1 MARTINIAIAGLGT
15 VGAETYRIIRE
26 ESDFLKARSSA
37 NFNVVA
43 VSAKSKDKKRDIDLT
58 GAEWITDCR
67 DIPDIDN
74 IDVVIELVGG
84 SEGIAKELVE
94 KAIKNGKSVIT
105 ANKALVATHGNN
117 IGELVAKHDVM
128 FGYEAAVAGG
138 IPIIKT
144 IREGLASNRIGKV
157 YGILNG
163 TCNYILSIMRE
174 TGREFEDILADAQRL
189 GYAEADPSFDVD
201 GVDAAHKLAI
211 LSAIAFQTPINF
223 NSVYVEGIRLI
234 SPIDIDFAT
243 ELGYRIKLLGIG
255 ELLGYGLQQRVRP
268 CLVPVNVPIAQ
279 VEDVF
284 NAVAAEAEGLG
295 TSLSYGRG
303 AGAGPTSSAVLSDLL
318 DFANNRRTSFL
329 GTANSELVIRPIEEL
344 QKLSGP
350 YYLRLQV
357 YDRPGVLADLTAVF
371 RDNEVSVE
379 ALLQRGRNPDGTVPV
394 VLTTHETSEEAIQKS
409 VAEFEKLENV
419 VEKPCILPIEN
430 FAG

>member
-15 VGAETYRIIRE
+15 VGAETYRLITE

-43 VSAKSKDKKRDIDLT
+43 VSAKSKDKKRDVDLT
-58 GAEWITDCR
+58 GVEWIADCR
-67 DIPDIDN
+67 DIADIDN

-84 SEGIAKELVE
+84 SEGVAKDLVE
-94 KAIKNGKSVIT
+94 KAITNGKSVIT

-117 IGELVAKHDVM
+117 IRELVAKHDVM

-144 IREGLASNRIGKV
+144 IREGLASNRLGKI

-163 TCNYILSIMRE
+163 TCNYILSVMRE
-174 TGREFEDILADAQRL
+174 TGQEFEDILADAQRL

-223 NSVYVEGIRLI
+223 SGVYVEGIRLI

-255 ELLGYGLQQRVRP
+255 ELLGNGLQQRVRP
-268 CLVPVNVPIAQ
+268 CLVPVNIPIAQ

-329 GTANSELVIRPIEEL
+329 GTADSELVVRPIQEL
-344 QKLSGP
+344 QNLSGS

-357 YDRPGVLADLTAVF
+357 YDRPGVLADLTVVF
-371 RDNEVSVE
+371 RDKGVSVE

>member
-15 VGAETYRIIRE
+15 VGAETYRIITE

-37 NFNVVA
+37 IFNVVA
-43 VSAKSKDKKRDIDLT
+43 VSAKSKDKKRDVDLT
-58 GAEWITDCR
+58 GVEWIADCR
-67 DIPDIDN
+67 DIADIDN

-84 SEGIAKELVE
+84 SEGVAKELIE
-94 KAIKNGKSVIT
+94 KAITNGKSVIT

-117 IGELVAKHDVM
+117 IGKLVAKHDVM

-144 IREGLASNRIGKV
+144 IREGLASNRIGKI

-163 TCNYILSIMRE
+163 TCNYILSVMRE
-174 TGREFEDILADAQRL
+174 TGQEFEDILADAQRL

-223 NSVYVEGIRLI
+223 NGVYVEGIRLI

-255 ELLGYGLQQRVRP
+255 ELIGNGLQQRVRP
-268 CLVPVNVPIAQ
+268 CLVPVNIPIAQ

-329 GTANSELVIRPIEEL
+329 GTADSELVARPVQEL
-344 QKLSGP
+344 QKLSGS

-371 RDNEVSVE
+371 RDKGVSVE

>member
-15 VGAETYRIIRE
+15 VGAETYRIITE

-43 VSAKSKDKKRDIDLT
+43 VSAKSRDKKRDVDLT
-58 GAEWITDCR
+58 GTEWITDCR
-67 DIPDIDN
+67 DIADINN

-84 SEGIAKELVE
+84 SEGVAKELVE
-94 KAIKNGKSVIT
+94 KSITNGKSVIT

-117 IGELVAKHDVM
+117 IGKLVAKHDVM

-144 IREGLASNRIGKV
+144 IREGLASNRIDKI

-163 TCNYILSIMRE
+163 TCNYILSVMRE
-174 TGREFEDILADAQRL
+174 TGQEFEDILADAQRL

-223 NSVYVEGIRLI
+223 SGVYVEGIRLI

-255 ELLGYGLQQRVRP
+255 ELLDNGLQQRVRP
-268 CLVPVNVPIAQ
+268 CLVPINIPISQ

-329 GTANSELVIRPIEEL
+329 GAADSELVARPVQEL
-344 QKLSGP
+344 QKLSGS

-371 RDNEVSVE
+371 RDKGVSVE

-394 VLTTHETSEEAIQKS
+394 VLTTHETSEAAIQKS

>member
-15 VGAETYRIIRE
+15 VGAETYRIITE

-43 VSAKSKDKKRDIDLT
+43 VSAKSKDKKRDVDLT
-58 GAEWITDCR
+58 GVEWIADCR
-67 DIPDIDN
+67 DIADIDN

-84 SEGIAKELVE
+84 SEGVAKDLVE
-94 KAIKNGKSVIT
+94 KAITNGKSVIT

-117 IGELVAKHDVM
+117 IRELVAKHDVM

-144 IREGLASNRIGKV
+144 IREGLASNRLGKI

-163 TCNYILSIMRE
+163 TCNYILSVMRE
-174 TGREFEDILADAQRL
+174 TGQEFEDILADAQRL

-223 NSVYVEGIRLI
+223 SGVYVEGIRLI

-255 ELLGYGLQQRVRP
+255 ELLGNGLQQRVRP
-268 CLVPVNVPIAQ
+268 CLVPVNIPIAQ

-329 GTANSELVIRPIEEL
+329 GTADSELVVRPIQEL
-344 QKLSGP
+344 QKLSGS

-371 RDNEVSVE
+371 RDKGVSVE

>member
-15 VGAETYRIIRE
+15 VGAETYRIITE

-43 VSAKSKDKKRDIDLT
+43 VSAKSKDKKRDVDLT
-58 GAEWITDCR
+58 GVEWITDCR
-67 DIPDIDN
+67 DIADIDN

-84 SEGIAKELVE
+84 SEGVAKELVE
-94 KAIKNGKSVIT
+94 KAITNGKSVIT

-144 IREGLASNRIGKV
+144 IREGLASNRIDKI

-163 TCNYILSIMRE
+163 TCNYILSVMRE
-174 TGREFEDILADAQRL
+174 TGQEFEDILADAQRL

-223 NSVYVEGIRLI
+223 SGVYVEGIRLI

-255 ELLGYGLQQRVRP
+255 ELLGNGLQQRVRP
-268 CLVPVNVPIAQ
+268 CLVPVNIPISQ

-329 GTANSELVIRPIEEL
+329 GAADSELVARPVQEL
-344 QKLSGP
+344 QKLSGS

-371 RDNEVSVE
+371 RDKGVSVE

>member
-15 VGAETYRIIRE
+15 VGAETYRIITE

-43 VSAKSKDKKRDIDLT
+43 VSAKSKDKKRDVDLT
-58 GAEWITDCR
+58 GVEWIADCR
-67 DIPDIDN
+67 DIADIDN

-84 SEGIAKELVE
+84 SEGVAKELIE
-94 KAIKNGKSVIT
+94 KAITNGKSVIT

-144 IREGLASNRIGKV
+144 IREGLASNRLGKI

-163 TCNYILSIMRE
+163 TCNYILSVMRE
-174 TGREFEDILADAQRL
+174 TGQEFEDILADAQRL

-201 GVDAAHKLAI
+201 GIDAAHKLAI

-223 NSVYVEGIRLI
+223 SGVYVEGIRLI

-255 ELLGYGLQQRVRP
+255 ELIGNGLQQRVRP
-268 CLVPVNVPIAQ
+268 CLVPVNIPIAQ

-329 GTANSELVIRPIEEL
+329 GTAHSELVVRPIQEL
-344 QKLSGP
+344 QKLSGS

-371 RDNEVSVE
+371 RDKGVSVE

>member
-15 VGAETYRIIRE
+15 VGAETYRIITE

-43 VSAKSKDKKRDIDLT
+43 VSAKSKDKKRDVDLT
-58 GAEWITDCR
+58 GVEWIADCR
-67 DIPDIDN
+67 DIADIDN

-84 SEGIAKELVE
+84 SEGVAKELVE
-94 KAIKNGKSVIT
+94 KAITNGKSVIT

-117 IGELVAKHDVM
+117 IRELVAKHDVM

-144 IREGLASNRIGKV
+144 IREGLASNRLSKI

-163 TCNYILSIMRE
+163 TCNYILSVMRE
-174 TGREFEDILADAQRL
+174 TGQEFEDILADAQRL

-223 NSVYVEGIRLI
+223 SGVYVEGIRLI

-255 ELLGYGLQQRVRP
+255 ELLDNGLQQRVRP
-268 CLVPVNVPIAQ
+268 CLVPINIPISQ

-284 NAVAAEAEGLG
+284 NAVAVEAEGLG

-329 GTANSELVIRPIEEL
+329 GAADSELVARPVQEL
-344 QKLSGP
+344 QKLSGS

-371 RDNEVSVE
+371 RDKGVSVE

-394 VLTTHETSEEAIQKS
+394 VLTTHETSEAAIQKS

>member
-15 VGAETYRIIRE
+15 VGAETYRIITE

-43 VSAKSKDKKRDIDLT
+43 VSAKSKDKKRDVDLT
-58 GAEWITDCR
+58 GVEWIADCR
-67 DIPDIDN
+67 DIADIDN

-84 SEGIAKELVE
+84 SEGVAKELVE
-94 KAIKNGKSVIT
+94 KSITNGKSVIT

-117 IGELVAKHDVM
+117 IGKLVAKHDVM

-144 IREGLASNRIGKV
+144 IREGLASNRIDKI

-163 TCNYILSIMRE
+163 TCNYILSVMRE
-174 TGREFEDILADAQRL
+174 TGQEFEDILADAQRL

-223 NSVYVEGIRLI
+223 SGVYVEGIRLI

-255 ELLGYGLQQRVRP
+255 ELLGNGLQQRVRP
-268 CLVPVNVPIAQ
+268 CLVPVNIPIAQ

-329 GTANSELVIRPIEEL
+329 GTADSELVARPVQEL
-344 QKLSGP
+344 QKLSGS

-371 RDNEVSVE
+371 RDKGVSVE

>member
-15 VGAETYRIIRE
+15 VGAETYRIITE

-43 VSAKSKDKKRDIDLT
+43 VSAKSRDKKRDVDLT
-58 GAEWITDCR
+58 GTEWITDCR
-67 DIPDIDN
+67 DIADINN

-84 SEGIAKELVE
+84 SEGVAKELVE
-94 KAIKNGKSVIT
+94 KSITNGKSVIT

-117 IGELVAKHDVM
+117 IGKLVAKHDVM

-144 IREGLASNRIGKV
+144 IREGLASNRIDKI

-163 TCNYILSIMRE
+163 TCNYILSVMRE
-174 TGREFEDILADAQRL
+174 TGQEFEDILADAQRL

-223 NSVYVEGIRLI
+223 SGVYVEGIRLI
-234 SPIDIDFAT
+234 SPVDIDFAT

-255 ELLGYGLQQRVRP
+255 ELLGDGLQQRVRP
-268 CLVPVNVPIAQ
+268 CLVPVNIPIAQ

-284 NAVAAEAEGLG
+284 NAVAAEADGVG

-329 GTANSELVIRPIEEL
+329 GTADGDLVARPVQEL
-344 QKLSGP
+344 QKLSGS

-357 YDRPGVLADLTAVF
+357 FDRPGVLADLTAVF
-371 RDNEVSVE
+371 RDKGVSVE

-394 VLTTHETSEEAIQKS
+394 VLTTHETSEEAVQKS

>member
-15 VGAETYRIIRE
+15 VGAETYRIITE

-43 VSAKSKDKKRDIDLT
+43 VSAKSKDKKRDVDLT
-58 GAEWITDCR
+58 GVEWIADCR
-67 DIPDIDN
+67 DIADIDN

-84 SEGIAKELVE
+84 SEGVAKELVE
-94 KAIKNGKSVIT
+94 KAITNGKSVIT

-144 IREGLASNRIGKV
+144 IREGLASNRIDKI

-163 TCNYILSIMRE
+163 TCNYILSVMRE
-174 TGREFEDILADAQRL
+174 TGQEFEDILADAQRL

-201 GVDAAHKLAI
+201 GVAAAHKLAR

-223 NSVYVEGIRLI
+223 SGVYVEGIRLI

-255 ELLGYGLQQRVRP
+255 ELLGNGLQQRVRP
-268 CLVPVNVPIAQ
+268 CLVPINIPISQ

-329 GTANSELVIRPIEEL
+329 GAADSELVARPVQEL
-344 QKLSGP
+344 QKLSGS

-371 RDNEVSVE
+371 RDKGVSVE

-394 VLTTHETSEEAIQKS
+394 VLTTHETSEAAIQKS

>member
-15 VGAETYRIIRE
+15 VGAETYRIITE

-43 VSAKSKDKKRDIDLT
+43 VSAKSRDKKRDVDLT
-58 GAEWITDCR
+58 GTEWITDCR
-67 DIPDIDN
+67 DIADINN

-84 SEGIAKELVE
+84 SEGVAKELVE
-94 KAIKNGKSVIT
+94 KSITNGKSVIT

-117 IGELVAKHDVM
+117 IGKLVAKHDVM

-144 IREGLASNRIGKV
+144 IREGLASNRIDKI

-163 TCNYILSIMRE
+163 TCNYILSVMRE
-174 TGREFEDILADAQRL
+174 TGQEFEDILADAQRL
-189 GYAEADPSFDVD
+189 GYAEADPAFDVD

-223 NSVYVEGIRLI
+223 SGVYVEGIRLI

-255 ELLGYGLQQRVRP
+255 ELLGNGLQQRVRP
-268 CLVPVNVPIAQ
+268 CLVPINIPIAQ

-329 GTANSELVIRPIEEL
+329 GAADSELVARPVQEL
-344 QKLSGP
+344 QKLSGS

-371 RDNEVSVE
+371 RDKGVSVE

-394 VLTTHETSEEAIQKS
+394 VLTTHETSEAAIQKS

>member
-15 VGAETYRIIRE
+15 VGAETYRIITE

-58 GAEWITDCR
+58 GADWITDCR
-67 DIPDIDN
+67 DMADIDN

-84 SEGIAKELVE
+84 SEGVAKELVE
-94 KAIKNGKSVIT
+94 KAITNGKSVIT

-144 IREGLASNRIGKV
+144 IREGLASNRIGKI

-163 TCNYILSIMRE
+163 TCNYILSVMRE
-174 TGREFEDILADAQRL
+174 TGQEFEDILADAQRL

-223 NSVYVEGIRLI
+223 SGVYVEGIRLI

-255 ELLGYGLQQRVRP
+255 ELLGDGLQQRVRP
-268 CLVPVNVPIAQ
+268 CLVSVNVPIAQ

-329 GTANSELVIRPIEEL
+329 GTADSKLVVRPIQEL
-344 QKLSGP
+344 QKLSGS

-371 RDNEVSVE
+371 RDKGVSVE

>member
-15 VGAETYRIIRE
+15 VGAETYRIIKE
-26 ESDFLKARSSA
+26 ESDFLKTRSSA

-58 GAEWITDCR
+58 GADWITDCR
-67 DIPDIDN
+67 DMADIDN

-84 SEGIAKELVE
+84 SEGVAKELVE
-94 KAIKNGKSVIT
+94 KAITNGKSVIT

-144 IREGLASNRIGKV
+144 IREGLASNRIGKI

-163 TCNYILSIMRE
+163 TCNYILSVMRE
-174 TGREFEDILADAQRL
+174 TGQEFEDILADAQRL

-223 NSVYVEGIRLI
+223 SGVYVEGIRLI

-255 ELLGYGLQQRVRP
+255 ELLGDGLQQRVRP
-268 CLVPVNVPIAQ
+268 CLVSVNVPIAQ

-329 GTANSELVIRPIEEL
+329 GTADSKLVVRPIQEL
-344 QKLSGP
+344 QKLSGS

-371 RDNEVSVE
+371 RDKGVSVE

-419 VEKPCILPIEN
+419 VEKTCILPIEN

>member
-15 VGAETYRIIRE
+15 VGAETYRIITE

-43 VSAKSKDKKRDIDLT
+43 VSAKSKDKKRDVDLT
-58 GAEWITDCR
+58 GVEWIADCR
-67 DIPDIDN
+67 DIADIDN

-84 SEGIAKELVE
+84 SEGVAKELVE
-94 KAIKNGKSVIT
+94 KAITNGKSVIT

-117 IGELVAKHDVM
+117 IGKLVAKHDVM

-144 IREGLASNRIGKV
+144 IREGLASNRLGKI

-163 TCNYILSIMRE
+163 TCNYILSVMRE
-174 TGREFEDILADAQRL
+174 TGQEFEDILADAQRL

-223 NSVYVEGIRLI
+223 SGVYVEGIRLI

-255 ELLGYGLQQRVRP
+255 ELLGNGLQQRVRP
-268 CLVPVNVPIAQ
+268 CLVPVNIPIAQ

-329 GTANSELVIRPIEEL
+329 GTADSELVARPIQEL
-344 QKLSGP
+344 QKLSGS

-371 RDNEVSVE
+371 RDKGVSVE

>member
-15 VGAETYRIIRE
+15 VGAETYRIITE

-43 VSAKSKDKKRDIDLT
+43 VSAKSRDKKRDVDLT
-58 GAEWITDCR
+58 GTEWITDCR
-67 DIPDIDN
+67 DIADINN

-84 SEGIAKELVE
+84 SEGVAKELVE
-94 KAIKNGKSVIT
+94 KSITNGKSVIT

-117 IGELVAKHDVM
+117 IGKLVAKHDVM

-144 IREGLASNRIGKV
+144 IREGLASNRIDKI

-163 TCNYILSIMRE
+163 TCNYILSVMRE
-174 TGREFEDILADAQRL
+174 TGQEFEDILADAQRL

-223 NSVYVEGIRLI
+223 SGVYVEGIRLI

-255 ELLGYGLQQRVRP
+255 ELLGNGLQQRVRP
-268 CLVPVNVPIAQ
+268 CLVPINIPISQ

-329 GTANSELVIRPIEEL
+329 GAADSELVARPVQEL
-344 QKLSGP
+344 QKLSGS

-371 RDNEVSVE
+371 RDKGVSVE

>member
-15 VGAETYRIIRE
+15 VGAETYRIITE

-43 VSAKSKDKKRDIDLT
+43 VSAKSRDKKRDVDLT
-58 GAEWITDCR
+58 GTEWITDCR
-67 DIPDIDN
+67 DIADIDN

-84 SEGIAKELVE
+84 SEGVAKELVE
-94 KAIKNGKSVIT
+94 KSITNGKSVIT

-144 IREGLASNRIGKV
+144 IREGLASNRIGKI

-163 TCNYILSIMRE
+163 TCNYILSVMRE
-174 TGREFEDILADAQRL
+174 TGQEFEDILADAQRL

-223 NSVYVEGIRLI
+223 SGVYVEGIRLI

-255 ELLGYGLQQRVRP
+255 ELLGNGLQQRVRP
-268 CLVPVNVPIAQ
+268 CLVPVNIPIAQ

-329 GTANSELVIRPIEEL
+329 GTADSELVARPVQEL
-344 QKLSGP
+344 QKLSGS

-371 RDNEVSVE
+371 RDKGVSVE

>member
-15 VGAETYRIIRE
+15 VGAETYRIITE

-43 VSAKSKDKKRDIDLT
+43 VSAESRDKKRDVDLT
-58 GAEWITDCR
+58 GTEWITDCR
-67 DIPDIDN
+67 DIADINN

-84 SEGIAKELVE
+84 SEGVAKELVE
-94 KAIKNGKSVIT
+94 KSITNGKSVIT

-144 IREGLASNRIGKV
+144 IREGLASNRIGKI

-163 TCNYILSIMRE
+163 TCNYILSVMRE
-174 TGREFEDILADAQRL
+174 TGQEFEDILADAQRL

-223 NSVYVEGIRLI
+223 NGVYVEGIRLI

-255 ELLGYGLQQRVRP
+255 ELLGNGLQQRVRP
-268 CLVPVNVPIAQ
+268 CLVPINIPISQ

-329 GTANSELVIRPIEEL
+329 GTADSELVARPVQEL
-344 QKLSGP
+344 QKLSGS

-371 RDNEVSVE
+371 RDKGVSVE

-394 VLTTHETSEEAIQKS
+394 VLTTHETSEAAIQKS

>member
-1 MARTINIAIAGLGT
+1 MARTINIAVAGLGT
-15 VGAETYRIIRE
+15 VGAETYRIIKE

-37 NFNVVA
+37 DFNVVA
-43 VSAKSKDKKRDIDLT
+43 VSARSRDKKRNIDLS
-58 GAEWITDCR
+58 GAEWINDCR
-67 DIPDIDN
+67 DIANIKD

-84 SEGIAKELVE
+84 SEGVAKELVE
-94 KAIKNGKSVIT
+94 KSIANGKSVIT
-105 ANKALVATHGNN
+105 ANKALVATHGSN

-144 IREGLASNRIGKV
+144 IREGLASNKISRI

-163 TCNYILSIMRE
+163 TCNYILSVMRE
-174 TGREFEDILADAQRL
+174 TGQEFEDILADAQRL

-223 NSVYVEGIRLI
+223 SGVYVEGIRLI
-234 SPIDIDFAT
+234 SPVDIDFAT

-255 ELLGYGLQQRVRP
+255 ELLGDGLQQRVRP
-268 CLVPVNVPIAQ
+268 CLVPVNIPIAQ

-284 NAVAAEAEGLG
+284 NAVAAEADGVG

-329 GTANSELVIRPIEEL
+329 GTADGDLVARPVQEL
-344 QKLSGP
+344 QKLSGS

-357 YDRPGVLADLTAVF
+357 FDRPGVLADLTAVF
-371 RDNEVSVE
+371 RDKGVSVE

-394 VLTTHETSEEAIQKS
+394 VLTTHETSEEAVQKS

>member
-15 VGAETYRIIRE
+15 VGAETYRIITE

-43 VSAKSKDKKRDIDLT
+43 VSAKSRDKKRDVDLT
-58 GAEWITDCR
+58 GTEWITDCR
-67 DIPDIDN
+67 DIADINN

-84 SEGIAKELVE
+84 SEGVAKELVE
-94 KAIKNGKSVIT
+94 KSITNGKSVIT

-117 IGELVAKHDVM
+117 IGKLVAKHDVM

-144 IREGLASNRIGKV
+144 IREGLASNRIDKI

-163 TCNYILSIMRE
+163 TCNYILSVMRE
-174 TGREFEDILADAQRL
+174 TGQEFEDILADAQRL

-223 NSVYVEGIRLI
+223 SGVYVEGIRLI

-255 ELLGYGLQQRVRP
+255 ELLDNGLQQRVRP
-268 CLVPVNVPIAQ
+268 CLVPINIPISQ

-329 GTANSELVIRPIEEL
+329 GAADSKLVARPVQEL
-344 QKLSGP
+344 QKLSGS

-371 RDNEVSVE
+371 RDKGVSVE

-394 VLTTHETSEEAIQKS
+394 VLTTHETSEAAIQKS

>member
-15 VGAETYRIIRE
+15 VGAETYRIIKE

-37 NFNVVA
+37 KFNVLA
-43 VSAKSKDKKRDIDLT
+43 VSAKSRDKKRDVDLT

-67 DIPDIDN
+67 DIANINN

-84 SEGIAKELVE
+84 SEGVAKELVE
-94 KAIKNGKSVIT
+94 KSITNGKSVIT

-144 IREGLASNRIGKV
+144 IREGLASNRLDKI

-163 TCNYILSIMRE
+163 TCNYILSVMRE
-174 TGREFEDILADAQRL
+174 TGQEFEDILADAQRL

-223 NSVYVEGIRLI
+223 SGVYVEGIRLI

-255 ELLGYGLQQRVRP
+255 ELLGNGLQQRVRP
-268 CLVPVNVPIAQ
+268 CLVPVNIPIAQ

-329 GTANSELVIRPIEEL
+329 GTADSELVVRPIQEL
-344 QKLSGP
+344 QKLSGS

-371 RDNEVSVE
+371 RDKGVSVE

>member
-15 VGAETYRIIRE
+15 VGAETYRIITE

-37 NFNVVA
+37 KFNVLA
-43 VSAKSKDKKRDIDLT
+43 VSAKSRDKKRDVDLT
-58 GAEWITDCR
+58 GVEWIADCR
-67 DIPDIDN
+67 DIADIDN

-84 SEGIAKELVE
+84 SEGVAKDLVE
-94 KAIKNGKSVIT
+94 KAITNGKSVIT

-117 IGELVAKHDVM
+117 IRELVAKHDVM

-144 IREGLASNRIGKV
+144 IREGLASNRLGKI

-163 TCNYILSIMRE
+163 TCNYILSVMRE
-174 TGREFEDILADAQRL
+174 TGQEFEDILADAQRL

-223 NSVYVEGIRLI
+223 SGVYVEGIRLI

-255 ELLGYGLQQRVRP
+255 ELLGNGLQQRVRP
-268 CLVPVNVPIAQ
+268 CLVPVNIPIAQ

-329 GTANSELVIRPIEEL
+329 GTADSELVVRPIQEL
-344 QKLSGP
+344 QNLSGS

-371 RDNEVSVE
+371 RDKGVSVE

>member
-15 VGAETYRIIRE
+15 VGAETYRLITE

-43 VSAKSKDKKRDIDLT
+43 VSAKSKDKKRDVDLT
-58 GAEWITDCR
+58 GVEWIADCR
-67 DIPDIDN
+67 DIADIDN

-84 SEGIAKELVE
+84 SEGVAKDLVE
-94 KAIKNGKSVIT
+94 KAITNGKSVIT

-144 IREGLASNRIGKV
+144 IREGLASNRLSKI

-163 TCNYILSIMRE
+163 TCNYILSVMRE
-174 TGREFEDILADAQRL
+174 TGQEFEDILADAQRL

-223 NSVYVEGIRLI
+223 SGVYVEGIRLI

-255 ELLGYGLQQRVRP
+255 ELLGNGLQQRVRP
-268 CLVPVNVPIAQ
+268 CLVPVNIPIAQ

-329 GTANSELVIRPIEEL
+329 GTADSELVVRPIQEL
-344 QKLSGP
+344 QKLSGS

-371 RDNEVSVE
+371 RDKGVSVE

>member
-15 VGAETYRIIRE
+15 VGAETYRIITE

-43 VSAKSKDKKRDIDLT
+43 VSAKSKDKKRDVDLT
-58 GAEWITDCR
+58 GVEWIADCR
-67 DIPDIDN
+67 DIADIDN

-84 SEGIAKELVE
+84 SEGVAKELVE
-94 KAIKNGKSVIT
+94 KAIINGKSVIT

-144 IREGLASNRIGKV
+144 IREGLASNRLSKI

-163 TCNYILSIMRE
+163 TCNYILSVMRE
-174 TGREFEDILADAQRL
+174 TGQEFEDILADAQRL

-223 NSVYVEGIRLI
+223 SGVYVEGIRLI

-255 ELLGYGLQQRVRP
+255 ELLSNGLQQRVRP
-268 CLVPVNVPIAQ
+268 CLVPVNIPIAQ

-284 NAVAAEAEGLG
+284 NAVAVEAEGLG

-329 GTANSELVIRPIEEL
+329 GTADSELVVRPIQEL
-344 QKLSGP
+344 QKLSGS

-371 RDNEVSVE
+371 RDKGVSVE

>member
-15 VGAETYRIIRE
+15 VGAETYRIITE

-37 NFNVVA
+37 IFNVVA
-43 VSAKSKDKKRDIDLT
+43 VSAKSKDKKRDVDLT
-58 GAEWITDCR
+58 GVEWIADCR
-67 DIPDIDN
+67 DIADIDN

-84 SEGIAKELVE
+84 SEGVAKELIE
-94 KAIKNGKSVIT
+94 KAITNGKSVIT

-144 IREGLASNRIGKV
+144 IREGLASNRLGKI

-163 TCNYILSIMRE
+163 TCNYILSVMRE
-174 TGREFEDILADAQRL
+174 TGQEFEDILADAQRL

-201 GVDAAHKLAI
+201 GIDAAHKLAI

-223 NSVYVEGIRLI
+223 SGVYVEGIRLI

-255 ELLGYGLQQRVRP
+255 ELIGNGLQQRVRP
-268 CLVPVNVPIAQ
+268 CLVPVNIPIAQ

-329 GTANSELVIRPIEEL
+329 GTAHSELVVRPIQEL
-344 QKLSGP
+344 QKLSGS

-371 RDNEVSVE
+371 RDKGVSVE

>member
-15 VGAETYRIIRE
+15 VGAKTYRIIKE

-67 DIPDIDN
+67 DIADIDN
-74 IDVVIELVGG
+74 VDVVIELVGG
-84 SEGIAKELVE
+84 SEGVAKELVE
-94 KAIKNGKSVIT
+94 KAITNGKSVIT
-105 ANKALVATHGNN
+105 ANKALLATHGNN
-117 IGELVAKHDVM
+117 IGGLVAKHDVM

-163 TCNYILSIMRE
+163 TCNYILSMMRE

-223 NSVYVEGIRLI
+223 NGVYVEGIRLI

-255 ELLGYGLQQRVRP
+255 ELLGNGLQQRVRP

-329 GTANSELVIRPIEEL
+329 GTADSELVIRPIQEL
-344 QKLSGP
+344 QKLSGS

-371 RDNEVSVE
+371 RDKGVSVE

-394 VLTTHETSEEAIQKS
+394 VLTTHEASEEAIQKS

>member
-15 VGAETYRIIRE
+15 VGAETYRIITE

-43 VSAKSKDKKRDIDLT
+43 VSAKSKDKKRDVDLT
-58 GAEWITDCR
+58 GVEWIADCR
-67 DIPDIDN
+67 DIADIDN

-84 SEGIAKELVE
+84 SEGVAKDLVE
-94 KAIKNGKSVIT
+94 KAITNGKSVIT

-144 IREGLASNRIGKV
+144 IREGLASNRLSKI

-163 TCNYILSIMRE
+163 TCNYILSVMRE
-174 TGREFEDILADAQRL
+174 TGQEFEDILADAQRL

-223 NSVYVEGIRLI
+223 SGVYVEGIRLI

-255 ELLGYGLQQRVRP
+255 ELLGNGLQQRVRP
-268 CLVPVNVPIAQ
+268 CLVPVNIPIAQ

-318 DFANNRRTSFL
+318 DFANNRRTKFL
-329 GTANSELVIRPIEEL
+329 GTADSELVVRPIQEL
-344 QKLSGP
+344 QKLSGS

-371 RDNEVSVE
+371 RDKGVSVE

>member
-1 MARTINIAIAGLGT
+1 MARTINIAVAGLGT
-15 VGAETYRIIRE
+15 VGAETYRIIKE

-37 NFNVVA
+37 DFNVVA
-43 VSAKSKDKKRDIDLT
+43 VSARSRDKKRNIDLS
-58 GAEWITDCR
+58 GAEWISDCR
-67 DIPDIDN
+67 DIANIKD

-84 SEGIAKELVE
+84 SEGVAKELVE
-94 KAIKNGKSVIT
+94 KSIANGKSVIT
-105 ANKALVATHGNN
+105 ANKALVATHGSN

-144 IREGLASNRIGKV
+144 IREGLASNKISRI

-163 TCNYILSIMRE
+163 TCNYILSVMRE
-174 TGREFEDILADAQRL
+174 TGQEFEDILADAQRL

-211 LSAIAFQTPINF
+211 LSAIAFQAPINL
-223 NSVYVEGIRLI
+223 SGVHVEGIRLI
-234 SPIDIDFAT
+234 SPVDIDFAT

-255 ELLGYGLQQRVRP
+255 ELLGDGLQQRVRP
-268 CLVPVNVPIAQ
+268 CLVPVNIPIAQ

-284 NAVAAEAEGLG
+284 NAVAAEADGVG

-329 GTANSELVIRPIEEL
+329 GTADGDLVARPVQEL
-344 QKLSGP
+344 QKLSGS

-357 YDRPGVLADLTAVF
+357 FDRPGVLADLTAVF
-371 RDNEVSVE
+371 RDKGVSVE

-394 VLTTHETSEEAIQKS
+394 VLTTHETSEEAVQKS

>member
-15 VGAETYRIIRE
+15 VGAETYRIITE

-43 VSAKSKDKKRDIDLT
+43 VSAKSKDKKRDVDLT
-58 GAEWITDCR
+58 GVEWIADCR
-67 DIPDIDN
+67 DIADIDN

-84 SEGIAKELVE
+84 SEGVAKDLVE
-94 KAIKNGKSVIT
+94 KAITNGKSVIT

-144 IREGLASNRIGKV
+144 IREGLASNRLSKI

-163 TCNYILSIMRE
+163 TCNYILSVMRE
-174 TGREFEDILADAQRL
+174 TGQEFEDILADAQRL

-223 NSVYVEGIRLI
+223 SGVHVEGIRLI

-255 ELLGYGLQQRVRP
+255 ELLGNGLQQRVRP
-268 CLVPVNVPIAQ
+268 CLVPVNIPIAQ

-329 GTANSELVIRPIEEL
+329 GTADSELVVRPIQEL
-344 QKLSGP
+344 QKLSGS

-371 RDNEVSVE
+371 RDKGVSVE

-409 VAEFEKLENV
+409 VAEFEKLENI

>member
-15 VGAETYRIIRE
+15 VGAETYRLITE

-43 VSAKSKDKKRDIDLT
+43 VSAKSKDKKRDVDLT
-58 GAEWITDCR
+58 GVEWIADCR
-67 DIPDIDN
+67 DIADIDN

-84 SEGIAKELVE
+84 SEGVAKELVE
-94 KAIKNGKSVIT
+94 KAITNGKSVIT
-105 ANKALVATHGNN
+105 ANKALVATHGNK

-144 IREGLASNRIGKV
+144 IREGLASNRLRKI

-163 TCNYILSIMRE
+163 TCNYILSVMRE
-174 TGREFEDILADAQRL
+174 TGQEFEDILADAQRL

-223 NSVYVEGIRLI
+223 NGVYVEGIRLI

-255 ELLGYGLQQRVRP
+255 ELLGNGLQQRVRP
-268 CLVPVNVPIAQ
+268 CLVPVNIPIAQ

-329 GTANSELVIRPIEEL
+329 GTADSELVVRPIQEL
-344 QKLSGP
+344 QNLSGS

-357 YDRPGVLADLTAVF
+357 YDRPGVLADLTVVF
-371 RDNEVSVE
+371 RDKGVSVE

>member
-15 VGAETYRIIRE
+15 VGAETYRIIKE

-84 SEGIAKELVE
+84 SEGVAKELVE
-94 KAIKNGKSVIT
+94 KSITNGKSVIT
-105 ANKALVATHGNN
+105 ANKALLATHGNN
-117 IGELVAKHDVM
+117 IGGLVAKHDVM

-329 GTANSELVIRPIEEL
+329 GTADTELVIRPIQEL
-344 QKLSGP
+344 QKLSGS

>member
-15 VGAETYRIIRE
+15 VGAETYRLITE

-43 VSAKSKDKKRDIDLT
+43 VSAKSKDKKRDVDLT
-58 GAEWITDCR
+58 GVEWIADCR
-67 DIPDIDN
+67 DIADIDN

-84 SEGIAKELVE
+84 SEGVAKELVE
-94 KAIKNGKSVIT
+94 KAITNGKSVIT
-105 ANKALVATHGNN
+105 ANKALVATHGNK

-144 IREGLASNRIGKV
+144 IREGLASNRLCKI

-163 TCNYILSIMRE
+163 TCNYILSVMRE
-174 TGREFEDILADAQRL
+174 TGQEFEDILADAQRL

-223 NSVYVEGIRLI
+223 SGVYVEGIRLI

-255 ELLGYGLQQRVRP
+255 ELLGNGLQQRVRP
-268 CLVPVNVPIAQ
+268 CLVPVNIPVAQ

-329 GTANSELVIRPIEEL
+329 GTADSELVVRPIQEL
-344 QKLSGP
+344 QNLSGS

-371 RDNEVSVE
+371 RDKGVSVE

>member
-1 MARTINIAIAGLGT
+1 MVRTINIAIAGLGT
-15 VGAETYRIIRE
+15 VGAETYRLITE

-43 VSAKSKDKKRDIDLT
+43 VSAKSKDKKRNVDLT
-58 GAEWITDCR
+58 GVEWIADCR
-67 DIPDIDN
+67 DIADIDN

-84 SEGIAKELVE
+84 SEGVAKELVE
-94 KAIKNGKSVIT
+94 KAITNGKSVIT

-117 IGELVAKHDVM
+117 IRELVAKHDVM

-144 IREGLASNRIGKV
+144 IREGLASNRIDKI

-163 TCNYILSIMRE
+163 TCNYILSVMRE
-174 TGREFEDILADAQRL
+174 TGQEFEDILADAQRL

-223 NSVYVEGIRLI
+223 SGVYVEGIRLI

-255 ELLGYGLQQRVRP
+255 ELLGNGLQQRVRP
-268 CLVPVNVPIAQ
+268 CLVPVNIPIAQ

-329 GTANSELVIRPIEEL
+329 GTADSELVARPVQEL
-344 QKLSGP
+344 QKLSGS

-371 RDNEVSVE
+371 RDKGVSVE

-394 VLTTHETSEEAIQKS
+394 VLTTHEASEEAIQKS

>member
-15 VGAETYRIIRE
+15 VGAETYRLITE

-43 VSAKSKDKKRDIDLT
+43 VSAESRDKKRDVDLT
-58 GAEWITDCR
+58 GTEWITDCR
-67 DIPDIDN
+67 DIADINN

-84 SEGIAKELVE
+84 SEGVAKELVE
-94 KAIKNGKSVIT
+94 KSITNGKSVIT

-117 IGELVAKHDVM
+117 IGKLVAKHDVM

-144 IREGLASNRIGKV
+144 LREGLASNRIDKI

-163 TCNYILSIMRE
+163 TCNYILSVMRE
-174 TGREFEDILADAQRL
+174 TGQEFEDILADAQRL
-189 GYAEADPSFDVD
+189 GYSEADPSFDVD

-223 NSVYVEGIRLI
+223 SGVYVEGIRLI

-255 ELLGYGLQQRVRP
+255 ELLGNGLQQRVRP
-268 CLVPVNVPIAQ
+268 CLVPINIPISQ

-329 GTANSELVIRPIEEL
+329 GAADSELVARPVQEL
-344 QKLSGP
+344 QKLSGS

-371 RDNEVSVE
+371 RDKGVSVE
-379 ALLQRGRNPDGTVPV
+379 ALLQRGRNPDGTVRV
-394 VLTTHETSEEAIQKS
+394 VLTTHETSEAAIQKS

-419 VEKPCILPIEN
+419 LEKPCILPIEN

>member
-15 VGAETYRIIRE
+15 VGAETYRIITE

-43 VSAKSKDKKRDIDLT
+43 VSAKSRDKKRDVDLT

-67 DIPDIDN
+67 DIADIDN

-84 SEGIAKELVE
+84 SEGVAKELVE
-94 KAIKNGKSVIT
+94 KSITNGKSVIT

-117 IGELVAKHDVM
+117 IGKLVAKHDVM

-144 IREGLASNRIGKV
+144 IREGLASNRIDKI

-163 TCNYILSIMRE
+163 TCNYILSVMRE
-174 TGREFEDILADAQRL
+174 TGQEFEDILADAQRL

-223 NSVYVEGIRLI
+223 SGVYVEGIRLI

-255 ELLGYGLQQRVRP
+255 ELLGNGLQQRVRP
-268 CLVPVNVPIAQ
+268 CLVPVNIPIAQ

-329 GTANSELVIRPIEEL
+329 GTADSELVARPVQEL
-344 QKLSGP
+344 QKLSGS

-371 RDNEVSVE
+371 RDKGVSVE

-394 VLTTHETSEEAIQKS
+394 VLTTHETSEAAIQKS

>member
-15 VGAETYRIIRE
+15 VGAETYRIITE

-37 NFNVVA
+37 NFNVLA
-43 VSAKSKDKKRDIDLT
+43 VSAKSRDKKRDVDLT

-67 DIPDIDN
+67 DIADIDN

-84 SEGIAKELVE
+84 SEGVAKELVE
-94 KAIKNGKSVIT
+94 KSITNGKSVIT

-144 IREGLASNRIGKV
+144 IREGLASNRIGKI

-163 TCNYILSIMRE
+163 TCNYILSVMRE
-174 TGREFEDILADAQRL
+174 TGQEFEDILADAQRL

-223 NSVYVEGIRLI
+223 NGVYVEGIRLI

-255 ELLGYGLQQRVRP
+255 ELLGNGLQQRVRP

-329 GTANSELVIRPIEEL
+329 GTADSELVARPVQEL
-344 QKLSGP
+344 QKLSGS

-371 RDNEVSVE
+371 RDKGVSVE

>member
-15 VGAETYRIIRE
+15 VGAETYRIITE

-43 VSAKSKDKKRDIDLT
+43 VSAKSRDKKRDVDLT
-58 GAEWITDCR
+58 GTEWITDCR
-67 DIPDIDN
+67 DIADINN

-84 SEGIAKELVE
+84 SEGVAKELVE
-94 KAIKNGKSVIT
+94 KSITNGKSVIT

-144 IREGLASNRIGKV
+144 IREGLASNRIDKI

-163 TCNYILSIMRE
+163 TCNYILSVMRE
-174 TGREFEDILADAQRL
+174 TGQEFEDILADAQRL

-223 NSVYVEGIRLI
+223 SGVYVEGITLI

-255 ELLGYGLQQRVRP
+255 ELLGNGLQQRVRP
-268 CLVPVNVPIAQ
+268 CLVPINIPISQ

-329 GTANSELVIRPIEEL
+329 GTADSELVVRPVQEL
-344 QKLSGP
+344 QKLSGS

-371 RDNEVSVE
+371 RDKGVSVE

-394 VLTTHETSEEAIQKS
+394 VLTTHETSEAAIQKS

>member
-1 MARTINIAIAGLGT
+1 MARTITIAIAGLGT
-15 VGAETYRIIRE
+15 VGAETDRIITE

-43 VSAKSKDKKRDIDLT
+43 VSAKSRDKKRDVDLT
-58 GAEWITDCR
+58 GTEWITDCR
-67 DIPDIDN
+67 NIADINN

-84 SEGIAKELVE
+84 SEGVAKELVE
-94 KAIKNGKSVIT
+94 KSITNGKSVIT

-144 IREGLASNRIGKV
+144 IREGLASNRIDKI

-163 TCNYILSIMRE
+163 TCNYILSVMRE
-174 TGREFEDILADAQRL
+174 TGQEFEDILADAQRL

-223 NSVYVEGIRLI
+223 SGVYVEGIRLI

-255 ELLGYGLQQRVRP
+255 ELLGNGLQQRVRP

-329 GTANSELVIRPIEEL
+329 GTADSELVVRPIQEL
-344 QKLSGP
+344 QNLSGS

-357 YDRPGVLADLTAVF
+357 YDRPGVLADLTVVF
-371 RDNEVSVE
+371 RDKGVSVE

-394 VLTTHETSEEAIQKS
+394 VLTTHETSEAAIQKS

>member
-15 VGAETYRIIRE
+15 VGAETYRIITE

-43 VSAKSKDKKRDIDLT
+43 VSAKSRDKKRDVDLT
-58 GAEWITDCR
+58 GTEWITDCR
-67 DIPDIDN
+67 DIADINN

-84 SEGIAKELVE
+84 SEGVAKELVE
-94 KAIKNGKSVIT
+94 KSITNGKSVIT

-144 IREGLASNRIGKV
+144 IREGLASNRIDKI

-163 TCNYILSIMRE
+163 TCNYILSVMRE
-174 TGREFEDILADAQRL
+174 TGQEFEDILADAQRL

-223 NSVYVEGIRLI
+223 SGVYVEGIRLI

-255 ELLGYGLQQRVRP
+255 ELLGNGLQQRVRP
-268 CLVPVNVPIAQ
+268 CLVPINIPISQ

-329 GTANSELVIRPIEEL
+329 GAADSELVARPVQEL
-344 QKLSGP
+344 QKLSGS

-371 RDNEVSVE
+371 RDKGVSVE

-394 VLTTHETSEEAIQKS
+394 VLTTHETSEAAIQKS

>member
-15 VGAETYRIIRE
+15 VGAETYRIITE

-43 VSAKSKDKKRDIDLT
+43 VSAKSRDKKRDVDLT
-58 GAEWITDCR
+58 GTEWITDCR
-67 DIPDIDN
+67 DIADINN

-84 SEGIAKELVE
+84 SEGVAKELVE
-94 KAIKNGKSVIT
+94 KSITNGKSVIT

-117 IGELVAKHDVM
+117 IGKLVAKHDVM

-144 IREGLASNRIGKV
+144 IREGLASNRIDKI
-157 YGILNG
+157 YGLLNG
-163 TCNYILSIMRE
+163 TCNYILSVMRE
-174 TGREFEDILADAQRL
+174 TGQEFEDILADAQRL

-223 NSVYVEGIRLI
+223 SGVFVEGIRLI

-255 ELLGYGLQQRVRP
+255 ELLDNGLQQRVRP
-268 CLVPVNVPIAQ
+268 CLVPINIPISQ

-329 GTANSELVIRPIEEL
+329 GAADSELVARPVQEL
-344 QKLSGP
+344 QKLSGS

-371 RDNEVSVE
+371 RDKGVSVE

-394 VLTTHETSEEAIQKS
+394 VLTTHETSEAAIQKS